1 MFRGQVN
8 VVRTGFSGKFP
19 VWGWFLSGALACVL
33 VLIVARTTSSVL
45 DPQTHRYLVRGLAY
59 GLALAGCVWLTLK
72 LRPRR
77 PQWVEAT
84 ADHNGIFVDG
94 VPLVLRQDIQQ
105 AYIRQNMQARTIVS
119 GMPLQQ
125 LFIGLPNYPLTVEII
140 RHKGAQ
146 LNIDPNGEQAAAAL
160 LTALGIPVTMC
171 APDYHGNQRPKR
183 STTLLTVVIV
193 VVFLGA
199 LLGFSY
205 YKYYTL
211 THH

>member
-1 MFRGQVN
+1 MFRGPVN

-19 VWGWFLSGALACVL
+19 VWGWFLSGLLACLLVL
-33 VLIVARTTSSVL
+33 VVARTTTSVL

-72 LRPRR
+72 LRPRK

-94 VPLVLRQDIQQ
+94 IPLVLRQDIQQ
-105 AYIRQNMQARTIVS
+105 AYIRQNMRARTIVS

-125 LFIGLPNYPLTVEII
+125 TVIGLPNYPLTVEII

-171 APDYHGNQRPKR
+171 APDYRGNLRAGPRQWM
-183 STTLLTVVIV
+183 LTAIVVIV
-193 VVFLGA
+193 FLAA
-199 LLGFSY
+199 LFGFSY
-205 YKYYTL
+205 WKSTG
-211 THH
+211 H